1 MHTHIYHTHTLC
13 LLILQGLLGY
23 LLGPRYWSFMW
34 SCFSPVRFLL
44 PVRWGRQAGHMK
56 RFTQGFHSKEE
67 AGFQTRVS
75 SVPIQCYFCCRKP
88 GRWFY
93 PNQILGPHPRPTELG
108 CPPLAMVWILT
119 GDQEDAVSKR
129 PVSLACWAFLES
141 YPSCYAL
148 GIFFFFFT
156 ILYALWCPILPSGR
170 CREGIIWH
178 GSLSKPCGQDQRAF
192 AFKGT
197 RYHGNCSPHLIS
209 RNAGWHVCR
218 GGEGNSEL
226 WVWGSSA
233 KLPKKGG
240 EAGRKKDVWGELEL
254 SLCRENWGTL
264 RSIFMPGMN
273 IKIVNGQLPFHVH
286 SGLNRRKWIK
296 ALEWGM

>member
-44 PVRWGRQAGHMK
+44 PVRLGRQAGHMK

-129 PVSLACWAFLES
+129 PVSLACWAYLES

-148 GIFFFFFT
+148 GIFFFFSQSSMLSDVPSYHLVDAGKVSSGMGAWASLVAKTREPLLLKELVTMETAVPISSLGMLDDMFVEVGKG
-156 ILYALWCPILPSGR
+156 IVSCECEAALLSFLRKVGRQEERRMFGGNWNCPFAEKTEAPSD
-170 CREGIIWH
+170 
-178 GSLSKPCGQDQRAF
+178 P
-192 AFKGT
+192 
-197 RYHGNCSPHLIS
+197 
-209 RNAGWHVCR
+209 
-218 GGEGNSEL
+218 
-226 WVWGSSA
+226 
-233 KLPKKGG
+233 
-240 EAGRKKDVWGELEL
+240 
-254 SLCRENWGTL
+254 SLCLGWT
-264 RSIFMPGMN
+264 
-273 IKIVNGQLPFHVH
+273 
-286 SGLNRRKWIK
+286 
-296 ALEWGM
+296 